1 MNLLRRG
8 SFDLMK
14 KMNQQV
20 ILKLIYNKKA
30 ISRAEIAEITGLSPA
45 TVSNISK
52 EMLEMELIKE
62 SSWGESR
69 GGRKPVL
76 LGVNPDGAYFIGLE
90 WGIAEVRGV
99 LMDLKKN
106 IIAYGEE
113 EIKSYQVDSFIELSS
128 KIVNRFYNC
137 SIDVEKIYGMGVG
150 VHGLVDPE
158 KGYSLF
164 APHFKWREIP
174 IKERLESE
182 FDLPVLIDNDVR
194 VMAAAE
200 KWNGRDNFLFIN
212 TGSGIGAA
220 IVLNGKVHYGRDYS
234 AGEFGHMIVER
245 DGPLCSCGNNGCLEA
260 LISLNSIVQSYNADY
275 TGEDSHQY
283 LHEEWLNILDDAR
296 TGSEEAL
303 NIIESIAEYLGLG
316 LANVINLLNPEEIIL
331 GGDLIEGADLILPLL
346 EKLVA
351 EKSLNIPGRK
361 LIIEVTTYG
370 KWVGAIGGATMV
382 LEQLFNFQEGI

>member
-20 ILKLIYNKKA
+20 ILKLIYNKRA

-45 TVSNISK
+45 TVTNISK
-52 EMLEMELIKE
+52 EMLEMELIQE

-76 LGVNPDGAYFIGLE
+76 LEVNPDGAYFIGLE
-90 WGIAEVRGV
+90 WGISEIRGV
-99 LMDLKKN
+99 LMDLNKR

-128 KIVNRFYNC
+128 KIANKFYNY
-137 SIDVEKIYGMGVG
+137 SIDEEKIYGMGVG

-164 APHFKWREIP
+164 APHFKWSEIP
-174 IKERLESE
+174 IKEKLEE
-182 FDLPVLIDNDVR
+182 GFDLPVIIDNDVR
-194 VMAAAE
+194 VMAVAE

-220 IVLNGKVHYGRDYS
+220 IVLNGNVHYGRDYS

-260 LISLNSIVQSYNADY
+260 FISLDSLVQRYNGNY
-275 TGEDSHQY
+275 TGENKHQD
-283 LHEEWLNILDDAR
+283 LHQEWLNLLEDAR
-296 TGSEEAL
+296 TGTEEEL

-316 LANVINLLNPEEIIL
+316 LANIINLLNPEEIII

-346 EKLVA
+346 QKSVA
-351 EKSLNIPGRK
+351 EKSLNIPGRN
-361 LIIEVTTYG
+361 LTIEVTAFG